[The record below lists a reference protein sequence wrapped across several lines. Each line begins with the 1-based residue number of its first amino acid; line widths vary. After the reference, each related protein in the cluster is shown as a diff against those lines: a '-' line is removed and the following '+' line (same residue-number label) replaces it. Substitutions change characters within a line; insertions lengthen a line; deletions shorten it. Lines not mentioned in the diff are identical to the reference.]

1 MRLRTRIIMEQES
14 VLSAKEKER
23 VALLALVEDQ
33 RKKIEQLE
41 SAERQLSESL
51 KAETAK
57 VTEKEAMLSNNTN
70 CELNTGVSYS
80 LPVYMHFHT
89 IMAYPVPSA
98 LCCYSV
104 NDSVIFIQYIKLI
117 LRRNFVHGCI
127 QL

>member
-1 MRLRTRIIMEQES
+1 MRLRTRIILEQEG

-41 SAERQLSESL
+41 SAEQQLSESL

-70 CELNTGVSYS
+70 CE
-80 LPVYMHFHT
+80 
-89 IMAYPVPSA
+89 
-98 LCCYSV
+98 
-104 NDSVIFIQYIKLI
+104 
-117 LRRNFVHGCI
+117 
-127 QL
+127 

>member
-1 MRLRTRIIMEQES
+1 MQMRLRTRIILEQES

-70 CELNTGVSYS
+70 CELNTVVSY
-80 LPVYMHFHT
+80 
-89 IMAYPVPSA
+89 
-98 LCCYSV
+98 
-104 NDSVIFIQYIKLI
+104 
-117 LRRNFVHGCI
+117 
-127 QL
+127 

>member
-1 MRLRTRIIMEQES
+1 MRLRTRIILEQES
-14 VLSAKEKER
+14 VLAAKEKER

-70 CELNTGVSYS
+70 CELNTVVSY
-80 LPVYMHFHT
+80 
-89 IMAYPVPSA
+89 
-98 LCCYSV
+98 
-104 NDSVIFIQYIKLI
+104 
-117 LRRNFVHGCI
+117 
-127 QL
+127 

>member
-1 MRLRTRIIMEQES
+1 MQMRLRTRIILEQES

-57 VTEKEAMLSNNTN
+57 VTEKEAVLSNNTN
-70 CELNTGVSYS
+70 CELNTVVSY
-80 LPVYMHFHT
+80 
-89 IMAYPVPSA
+89 
-98 LCCYSV
+98 
-104 NDSVIFIQYIKLI
+104 
-117 LRRNFVHGCI
+117 
-127 QL
+127 

>member
-1 MRLRTRIIMEQES
+1 MQMRLRTRIILEQES
-14 VLSAKEKER
+14 VLAAKEKER

-70 CELNTGVSYS
+70 CELNTVVSY
-80 LPVYMHFHT
+80 
-89 IMAYPVPSA
+89 
-98 LCCYSV
+98 
-104 NDSVIFIQYIKLI
+104 
-117 LRRNFVHGCI
+117 
-127 QL
+127 